1 MEWVVVFVI
10 VLILAALLVVQRSGW
25 SSGFTLSRDRFH
37 DDLTLRTRMAE
48 DDVKRAIDQ
57 RDGKDVAP

>member
-10 VLILAALLVVQRSGW
+10 VLILAALLVLRRSGW
-25 SSGFTLSRDRFH
+25 SSGFTVSRDRFH

-48 DDVKRAIDQ
+48 DDVRRAIDQ
-57 RDGKDVAP
+57 RDGEDVAP

>member
-1 MEWVVVFVI
+1 MEWFVVFFI
-10 VLILAALLVVQRSGW
+10 ILILAALLVLRRSGW

-48 DDVKRAIDQ
+48 DDVKRAMDR
-57 RDGKDVAP
+57 RDGRDDAP